1 VQIDSQDQLQA
12 DILRSKRLGFQAK
25 LCIHPTQVD
34 AVILGFQPS
43 AQEIA
48 YAQAVVAADRTA
60 NGGVVQLN
68 GKMVDRPVV
77 MLAKSVLQQVVL
89 NQRAP

>member
-1 VQIDSQDQLQA
+1 
-12 DILRSKRLGFQAK
+12 
-25 LCIHPTQVD
+25 
-34 AVILGFQPS
+34 VILGFQPS

>member
-1 VQIDSQDQLQA
+1 
-12 DILRSKRLGFQAK
+12 
-25 LCIHPTQVD
+25 VD
-34 AVILGFQPS
+34 AVIHGFQPS

-48 YAQAVVAADRTA
+48 HAQAVVAAEQAA

-77 MLAKSVLQQVVL
+77 MLAKSVLQQVGL
-89 NQRAP
+89 NQRVP